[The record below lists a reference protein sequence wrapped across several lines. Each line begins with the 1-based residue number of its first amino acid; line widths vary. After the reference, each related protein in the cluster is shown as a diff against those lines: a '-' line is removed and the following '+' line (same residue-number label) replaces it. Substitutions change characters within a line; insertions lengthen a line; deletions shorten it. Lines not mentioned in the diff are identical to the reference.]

1 MYPIHVREA
10 IKVNNI
16 DWVGDL
22 YKRNIWQHTKAPAET
37 LGLSIPEVLNLSLR
51 NLYQFWKQFPEKFHI
66 KIPNILSLEIRNLF
80 RDYSDAP
87 PEKVQMNLPTVI
99 GIYLRS
105 YLQKLFYYPLD
116 DTFVVHLPEIADL
129 HKKNVV
135 DKYLEPEYGK
145 MNIQLPEVVEMHF
158 RNVLQTHNQEGEVIY
173 LTLPEDIQI
182 DGTVKPYVRFPV
194 LSGSVNLDEV
204 FNIDLSWEDESI
216 THTGYYLFRDTSP
229 IPVNTTLEP
238 IQEFNREADAFVDWD
253 LEEDTTYYYRI
264 TPKSMY
270 GRLFSNLLSLY
281 VPLYLRA
288 PHSFE
293 AGFQSLSPAVDGD
306 GSIHSL
312 TKILSVD
319 SRFLSTDKISSVSGE
334 YAYQIFMSEPE
345 HQLVKVESPYKVTG
359 FSKLEQILRNAK
371 ARFLSLEN
379 PDNPYTEFFNEIS
392 LRNVSI
398 KYVDIKEPES
408 IDISFAGITK
418 AFIRNAFVV
427 LGAAIENRTGNYD
440 SVTEP
445 QSVIGLGTR
454 EVMIRNPEAFLLT
467 NGEIKAIAGFYTEDI
482 SLRPGEHRYI
492 TEAEISDLVAE
503 SFYNPSTIIDPV
515 YSYSSVNKATGWGE
529 YREETTVR
537 NVDYVFID
545 FSTRDITATSFSL
558 TGVGDAAVYCILGSD
573 IEGLKCR
580 YVKEVTPYDV
590 LPHVST
596 LDMPRNI
603 RTSIEED
610 QEFTLFSGYLPPVGY
625 PLTYDTYRVGSSII
639 PVFKTQVI
647 PGDAT
652 RFTIYERM
660 FKSKEVTSGY
670 TPPDGVGIRFSL
682 FVDGD

>member
-1 MYPIHVREA
+1 MYPIHVRET

-22 YKRNIWQHTKAPAET
+22 YKRNIWQHTRTTEN
-37 LGLSIPEVLNLSLR
+37 LGMALPQVLSLSLR
-51 NLYQFWKQFPEKFHI
+51 NLYQSWKQLPEKLHLKMPKVLSLSIKNLFRRYISTPVKFHI
-66 KIPNILSLEIRNLF
+66 K
-80 RDYSDAP
+80 
-87 PEKVQMNLPTVI
+87 LPTVV
-99 GIYLRS
+99 GVYLRS
-105 YLQKLFYYPLD
+105 YLQKLFSYPLD
-116 DTFVVHLPEIADL
+116 HIFVLHLPEVVDL

-135 DKYLEPEYGK
+135 SKYLEEEYGK
-145 MNIQLPEVVEMHF
+145 LNIQLPEVVDMYL
-158 RNVLQTHNQEGEVIY
+158 RNVLQTHNQQGEVIY

-182 DGTVKPYVRFPV
+182 DGTVKPYIRSPV

-204 FNIDLSWEDESI
+204 FNIDLHWEDESI
-216 THTGYYLFRDTSP
+216 THSGYYLFRDTSP
-229 IPVNTTLEP
+229 IPANTTLEP
-238 IQEFNREADAFVDWD
+238 IQEFDRETDSYVDWD

-264 TPKSMY
+264 TPKSVY
-270 GRLFSNLLSLY
+270 GRFFSNLLSLY

-293 AGFQSLSPAVDGD
+293 AGFQSLSQAINGE
-306 GSIHSL
+306 GSIQTL
-312 TKILSVD
+312 TKILSLD
-319 SRFLSTDKISSVSGE
+319 SQYQSTDKISSISGE
-334 YAYQIFMSEPE
+334 YAYQIFMTEPE
-345 HQLVKVESPYKVTG
+345 HQLIKVESPYKVTG
-359 FSKLEQILRNAK
+359 FSKLEQTLKDAK
-371 ARFLSLEN
+371 ARFVSLVN
-379 PDNPYTEFFNEIS
+379 PDSPYIEFVNDIS
-392 LRNVSI
+392 LRDVSTR
-398 KYVDIKEPES
+398 YVGAQEPES
-408 IDISFAGITK
+408 IKTSFAGITK
-418 AFIRNAFVV
+418 TFIRNAFVI
-427 LGAAIENRTGNYD
+427 LGAAIENRSGSYD
-440 SVTEP
+440 SVNEP
-445 QSVIGLGTR
+445 QSVVGLGTR

-503 SFYNPSTIIDPV
+503 SFYNPSTVIDPV
-515 YSYSSVNKATGWGE
+515 YFYSSVNKATGWGE
-529 YREETTVR
+529 YQEEITVR
-537 NVDYVFID
+537 NVDYVFTD
-545 FSTRDITATSFSL
+545 FKTRDITASSFSL
-558 TGVGDAAVYCILGSD
+558 TGVVDAAVYCILGSD
-573 IEGLKCR
+573 IEGLECR

-590 LPHVST
+590 LPRVST

-625 PLTYDTYRVGSSII
+625 PLTYDTYKVGNSVI

-682 FVDGD
+682 FVDED